1 MNSRFIVLAFLAL
14 GVSPVDAQNPVAAAS
29 AERDSMAVYCMQ
41 VHRLSL
47 AQLKLVYARIPGS
60 AESPAGRDQLAKHAT
75 RVANAEKY
83 VLARIG
89 QMERS
94 HIDEVMGK
102 ATADF
107 RSAAND
113 TNACIQS
120 CRDDGCRAQCI
131 AKPSPA
137 TRRVD
142 SCMHRVW

>member
-1 MNSRFIVLAFLAL
+1 VNGRSIALAFLAL
-14 GVSPVDAQNPVAAAS
+14 SFSFVDAQNPVAAAS
-29 AERDSMAVYCMQ
+29 AELDSMALYCMQ

-47 AQLKLVYARIPGS
+47 AQLEHVYAGIPGS
-60 AESPAGRDQLAKHAT
+60 AESPGGRDQLAKHRA

-83 VLARIG
+83 VKARIE

-120 CRDDGCRAQCI
+120 CPDDRCRAQCI

-142 SCMHRVW
+142 SCVHRVW